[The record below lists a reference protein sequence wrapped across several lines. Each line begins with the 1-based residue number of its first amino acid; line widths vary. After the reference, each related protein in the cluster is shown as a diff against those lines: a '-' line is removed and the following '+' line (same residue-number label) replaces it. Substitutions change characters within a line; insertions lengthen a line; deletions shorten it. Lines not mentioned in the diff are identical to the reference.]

1 MNSNEYNVG
10 ASSTS
15 TLNDICYEH
24 IKDTF
29 YYGKFGY
36 FNLVVDKKT
45 GFFNA
50 TKLCIDGGKEFRFW
64 LRLDRAKEL
73 ILFFAQNDDKSR

>member
-1 MNSNEYNVG
+1 MYSNEYNAG
-10 ASSTS
+10 ETS

-24 IKDTF
+24 IKNSF

-36 FNLVVDKKT
+36 FNLVVDRNT

-50 TKLCIDGGKEFRFW
+50 TKLCVNGGKEFRKW